1 MNNKRVWES
10 LILGAFIGLGL
21 IILGYFLADSV
32 TRLKAQDRTVTVKG
46 LAEQEM
52 PADIAIWPIR
62 FTVADNDL
70 SNLFTVIQRNNAL
83 VMEFLKNHGFSEQEI
98 SISVPAIL
106 DRQAQEYVDASK
118 TQYRYSAFSAITVY
132 TDKVAKVRETMEKI
146 VELVE
151 HGIAIAGSNYQSK
164 PQFLFTRLNDLKPA
178 MIEKATQEAR
188 QVAEKFA
195 KDSGS
200 QLGKIKRARQGLF
213 EIKDRDSNTPYIK
226 KIRVVSTIEYF
237 LSD

>member
-1 MNNKRVWES
+1 MNNQRIWEA

-21 IILGYFLADSV
+21 IILGYFLASSV
-32 TRLKAQDRTVTVKG
+32 TRLKAQERTVTVKG

-70 SNLFTVIQRNNAL
+70 SNLFAVIQGNNAL
-83 VMEFLKNHGFSEQEI
+83 VIEFLKANDFSAPEI
-98 SISVPAIL
+98 SISVPAIV

-118 TQYRYSAFSAITVY
+118 VQYRYSASSVITVY
-132 TDKVAKVRETMEKI
+132 SEQVEKVRQAMEKI
-146 VELVE
+146 VELVKQ
-151 HGIAIAGSNYQSK
+151 GIAIAGKDYQST
-164 PQFLFTRLNDLKPA
+164 PQFLFTGLNDLKPA
-178 MIEKATQEAR
+178 MVEKATKEAR
-188 QVAEKFA
+188 EVAEKFA

-200 QLGKIKRARQGLF
+200 QLGKIKRARQGQF

-226 KIRVVSTIEYF
+226 KIRIVSTVEYY